1 MNSNRNTAIY
11 TGLLYIFILIVGILS
26 IVYVIEEPDYLTKVC
41 EHKNQVLLGAF
52 FQLLMAPAYI
62 GIALLLY
69 PILRE
74 YNEGL
79 SIGFVGFRFIAGA
92 FHIVSVISIPLFLV
106 LSEEFVKA
114 GTPDLS
120 YFQTLGELLRTG
132 RDLLNHVGMII
143 SLSIGGLILYYIL
156 YQSKLIPR
164 WLSVWGLFGTT
175 LTILASLLLMFQ
187 FIEVVTSFY
196 IVLNIP
202 MVLQEFVFALWL
214 IIKGFNPLIV
224 NSNIK

>member
-11 TGLLYIFILIVGILS
+11 TGLLYIFILIAGILS

-41 EHKNQVLLGAF
+41 EHENQVLLGAF

-106 LSEEFVKA
+106 LSEEFVNA

-164 WLSVWGLFGTT
+164 WLSVWGLLGTT